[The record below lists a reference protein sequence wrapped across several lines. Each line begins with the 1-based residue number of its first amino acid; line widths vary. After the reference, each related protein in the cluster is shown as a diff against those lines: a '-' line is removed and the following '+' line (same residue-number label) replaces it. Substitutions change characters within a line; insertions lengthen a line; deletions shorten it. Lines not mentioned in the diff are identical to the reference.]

1 MHLQRVL
8 QVVDGAATNEL
19 DRPELFGGVEA
30 QLLLLRLSIAAAHLL
45 VVGHV
50 RALQVPVQGLELGQ
64 TNEVTD
70 DQQVTGQLQR
80 QLDALASQPRHAHHI
95 GLSLLF
101 ATLPQPLLQV
111 TVQQRLLDT
120 QLLQHSVGL
129 LDLCR
134 K

>member
-1 MHLQRVL
+1 VHLQRVL

-19 DRPELFGGVEA
+19 DRPE
-30 QLLLLRLSIAAAHLL
+30 
-45 VVGHV
+45 
-50 RALQVPVQGLELGQ
+50 LELGQ

-129 LDLCR
+129 LDLCH